1 MARSGVTTTLKLTQ
15 FEPEAKAW
23 IVGAQALADQRQH
36 VMLEPLHV
44 LAHGVAVEP
53 GVGRVLRAAGVELEP
68 LRERLDARLAAL
80 PTGRDAAYLSDGTL
94 DLLRRAER
102 CAEQAGAQR
111 VRREEL
117 LLALGQETRGALG
130 DLWRASRLDTTR
142 LRGALGRLRGVD
154 GQPTLLLDL
163 VEEARAGRLDPVIGR
178 VELVRRLVAVLERRT
193 KNHPLLVGEHGVG
206 KRSLIHALAQRIQRG
221 DVPTRLTGARL
232 LAADAT
238 RLVAGTRLRSEVEAR
253 LKQLLGARAEE
264 PDVVLVLFGV
274 DALAG
279 GGPQSAVLA
288 ELLAPGGVRLLGTAT
303 PEGWTRLESQ
313 QASLARLFS
322 VLPVEEPSLEETL
335 EMVRG
340 GARRLELHHGV
351 QIGESAVRA
360 AAELSRRHLHQRR
373 SPEAPFDLLD
383 EAAAR
388 KRLATDGVPQDVDHQ
403 SARLE
408 SLEAQLETLR
418 GAEDTASRD
427 QVRRLE
433 EEAARLRPEVDAARS
448 RLEARRA
455 AVSELRDLRVERA
468 ALLADLERARR
479 DDAFRRIE
487 ELERRLL
494 PEIEARSAAADAR
507 AQELGLADEPRLVTE
522 DDVAQIVAAWT
533 GVPVTRMMEGEAARL
548 GSLETR
554 LRERVVGQEAAV
566 SALARAVRRG
576 RVGLRDPKKPIGSF
590 LFLGPSGVGKTELA
604 KALAEALFDD
614 EAALTRL
621 DMSEFMEKHMAQRLI
636 GAPPGYADSDQGGFL
651 TEAVRKRPYSVLLFD
666 EVEKAHQDVFNLLL
680 QVLDDGRLTDGRGR
694 LADFSNTVVLMTSN
708 IGSERILDVPP
719 EVFESPQGLEQVR
732 ETLSE
737 SLRAFFRP
745 ELLNRLDDV
754 LVFRPLTRG
763 LLRLILDKEVRRLRE
778 RLASRRLTLEVDPA
792 AADHLVDLGYEP
804 ALGARPLQR
813 VLVREL
819 QDPLATTLVAG
830 GLPVGSRVRVTLT
843 EPAETAEAVTTEPA
857 TPETAAPR
865 LRVAIEPTDSA
876 APATAEDPPGRDV
889 P

>member
-1 MARSGVTTTLKLTQ
+1 MVRSGATTTLKLAQ

-23 IVGAQALADQRQH
+23 IVGAQALADQKRH

-44 LAHGVAVEP
+44 LAHGLAAEP
-53 GVGRVLRAAGVELEP
+53 GVGRVLLAAGVDITL
-68 LRERLDARLAAL
+68 LRERIDARLAGL
-80 PTGRDAAYLSDGTL
+80 PPGREAAYLSDGAL

-102 CAEQAGAQR
+102 TAEQAGTER
-111 VRREEL
+111 VRREDL
-117 LLALGQETRGALG
+117 LLALGQETRGPLG
-130 DLWRASRLDTTR
+130 DLWRTLRFDASRLR
-142 LRGALGRLRGVD
+142 AELGRLRGAD
-154 GQPTLLLDL
+154 AQSTLLLDL

-178 VELVRRLVAVLERRT
+178 VDLVRRLVAVLERRT

-206 KRSLIHALAQRIQRG
+206 KRSLIHALAQRVLRG

-232 LAADAT
+232 LAVDAT
-238 RLVAGTRLRSEVEAR
+238 RLVAGARLRSEVEAR
-253 LKQLLGARAEE
+253 VKQLLGPRVEE
-264 PDVVLVLFGV
+264 PDVVLVLFGI

-303 PEGWTRLESQ
+303 PEGWNKLESQ
-313 QASLARLFS
+313 QATLARLFS

-335 EMVRG
+335 DMVRG
-340 GARRLELHHGV
+340 GARRLEVHHAV

-360 AAELSRRHLHQRR
+360 AAELSRRHLHQRC

-388 KRLATDGVPQDVDHQ
+388 KRLATDGIPRDVDRQ

-408 SLEAQLETLR
+408 SVEAQLATLQ
-418 GAEDTASRD
+418 GAGDAVSRE
-427 QVRRLE
+427 QVERLE
-433 EEAARLRPEVDAARS
+433 AEAAHLRPEVDAARS
-448 RLEARRA
+448 RLDARRA
-455 AVSELRDLRVERA
+455 AVGELRNLRVERA

-479 DDAFRRIE
+479 DEAFARIE

-494 PEIEARSAAADAR
+494 PEIESRSVVAEER
-507 AQELGLADEPRLVTE
+507 AQELGLADEPRLVTD

-548 GSLETR
+548 GSLEER
-554 LRERVVGQEAAV
+554 LQERVVGQDAAV

-708 IGSERILDVPP
+708 IGSERILDVPA
-719 EVFESPQGLEQVR
+719 EVFESPEGLEQVR
-732 ETLSE
+732 QTLSE
-737 SLRAFFRP
+737 GLRAFFRP

-754 LVFRPLTRG
+754 LVFRPLTRT
-763 LLRLILDKEVRRLRE
+763 LLRLILDKEVRRLDA
-778 RLASRRLTLEVDPA
+778 RLAARHLTLEVEPA
-792 AADHLVDLGYEP
+792 AADHLVELGYEP

-819 QDPLATTLVAG
+819 QDPLATALVAG
-830 GLPVGSRVRVTLT
+830 GLPRGSHVRVQLT
-843 EPAETAEAVTTEPA
+843 EEA
-857 TPETAAPR
+857 
-865 LRVAIEPTDSA
+865 LRVVVEPSS
-876 APATAEDPPGRDV
+876 PVGG
-889 P
+889 